1 MNSRLRRD
9 GLKKGKGEVLLAV
22 VELELFLYL
31 MGIFL
36 IFFEGLVVVDA
47 LTLLGFF
54 FFWFWFWF
62 YRERIEIL
70 MNDKE
75 MGDWRERK
83 S

>member
-1 MNSRLRRD
+1 MNSRLRRE